1 MSALLLWTLVVYWI
15 RQTIAYEQGAGT
27 CPPYYVI
34 IDANYINNCFDD
46 EDCLWPRK
54 CCKTSTGQECLLPES
69 LPSVPQ
75 KAGQCPQMFGSRLPN
90 AFDRC
95 TYDVDC
101 TSSKKCCETVA
112 GKTCME
118 PTTNTNDYL
127 KPGTCPVVYT
137 NYIGIASDRC
147 TKDVECPGSSKCCPS
162 QNGKQ
167 CMLPDE
173 LAPGKIGR
181 CPAFNGVP
189 SSTPINYCY
198 DDYDCSG
205 NKKCCQTVLGK
216 GCLIPDNDNGIGNG
230 IVKPGS
236 CPLLTGAITGRQV
249 DTCSHDGDCFG
260 ERKCCNTFGGKL
272 CLLPNYLSETKK
284 PGNCPILL
292 GARLPSASDHCQ
304 LDNECSG
311 ERKCCSTIAG
321 NMCLIP
327 DFGSTNGKST
337 LNSIFCPKYK
347 QVYYYPSSTTIT
359 PNAAKETASG
369 NQREG
374 KCPLMT
380 GNKLPNP
387 TDNCSSDSNCPPPR
401 KCCDTISKKYH
412 VPMSELTAIMP
423 ALRVASFNKVF
434 HALRSLSREHLQK

>member
-1 MSALLLWTLVVYWI
+1 
-15 RQTIAYEQGAGT
+15 
-27 CPPYYVI
+27 
-34 IDANYINNCFDD
+34 
-46 EDCLWPRK
+46 
-54 CCKTSTGQECLLPES
+54 
-69 LPSVPQ
+69 
-75 KAGQCPQMFGSRLPN
+75 
-90 AFDRC
+90 
-95 TYDVDC
+95 
-101 TSSKKCCETVA
+101 
-112 GKTCME
+112 
-118 PTTNTNDYL
+118 
-127 KPGTCPVVYT
+127 
-137 NYIGIASDRC
+137 
-147 TKDVECPGSSKCCPS
+147 
-162 QNGKQ
+162 
-167 CMLPDE
+167 MLPDE

-327 DFGSTNGKST
+327 DFGSTNG
-337 LNSIFCPKYK
+337 
-347 QVYYYPSSTTIT
+347 
-359 PNAAKETASG
+359 G

-401 KCCDTISKKYH
+401 KCCDTIVGKNCLL
-412 VPMSELTAIMP
+412 P
-423 ALRVASFNKVF
+423 
-434 HALRSLSREHLQK
+434 Q